1 MLKNTYLI
9 IILLI
14 TFLFSHRVHSQT
26 ALPWLLVQPSP
37 ELNGM
42 AGAFTALP
50 TDDPYGSYYNPA
62 QIGNFSR
69 NTNFA
74 AHFYLNDVTWL
85 PEYRIFNFQDL
96 AYNNIAFG
104 LGYNLQNIYPKVP
117 LSIGLGYIRTSF
129 EIQNHHVTDE
139 NGNDLGTFTSL
150 ETVDAFSI
158 GLTLDYVVLFSL
170 GYTFKHISS
179 DRSDRNIQVGAEMSD
194 DHYSVNA
201 GDFGAQLIL
210 PILKSYEFFSEN
222 KTVINN
228 NFQPV
233 LNISLGYAISNIGDK
248 ITYNADVQP
257 DLLPRQAR
265 VGYAISA
272 GLKQTTPDFN
282 INLISFD
289 WSSEAR
295 DLLVQWSDDKW
306 EYQNSPGEIKF
317 WDHVILAKSDDDVQI
332 YQGWRLGVF
341 ETIRYSQGRFKSL
354 YPDEFQKTWG
364 LVISTKGLLKYLNT
378 LTNDDTIDYIS
389 KHFELRYSQSSLL
402 TDDDPDNNGSFHGLA
417 LYIFGF

>member
-1 MLKNTYLI
+1 MFKNTYLI
-9 IILLI
+9 IMLLI
-14 TFLFSHRVHSQT
+14 TFLFSHTVHSQT

-150 ETVDAFSI
+150 ETADAFSI

-210 PILKSYEFFSEN
+210 PILKSYEFLSEN

-265 VGYAISA
+265 VDGIFDGTVA
-272 GLKQTTPDFN
+272 GHSPQPLTLQ
-282 INLISFD
+282 
-289 WSSEAR
+289 R
-295 DLLVQWSDDKW
+295 LV
-306 EYQNSPGEIKF
+306 P
-317 WDHVILAKSDDDVQI
+317 
-332 YQGWRLGVF
+332 
-341 ETIRYSQGRFKSL
+341 QGRRTGRL
-354 YPDEFQKTWG
+354 
-364 LVISTKGLLKYLNT
+364 
-378 LTNDDTIDYIS
+378 
-389 KHFELRYSQSSLL
+389 SLL
-402 TDDDPDNNGSFHGLA
+402 R
-417 LYIFGF
+417 